1 MNLAFP
7 LFFPNFAPMNMFFT
21 VIENV
26 QQWLWTYVVLAM
38 LVGCSLYF
46 TWRLRFVQFRR
57 FGEMC
62 RQLFQSTES
71 AKNAESIDENGGKRQ
86 RKQVNSFQAFAISLA
101 SRVGTGNLAGV
112 ASAIAVGG
120 PGAIFWMWVMA
131 LMASATAFMEAT
143 LAQLY
148 KRKGEDSYYGGPAY
162 YMQHGLHKRWMG
174 VLFGIGIIVTFG
186 MGNQI
191 IQSRTICDAVS
202 VAFGWDGAAIA
213 FVLMFMTLAV
223 IFGGVQRISH
233 FSAIVVPFMAVGYL
247 LLSIYILLANIAEVP
262 AMLMLIVRSAFG
274 LEPMAG
280 GVIGVIVM
288 QGVKRGLFS
297 NEAGEGSAPHAA
309 ATASVS
315 HPVKQGL
322 LQAMG
327 VFVDTL
333 VICTCTAFVILLS
346 GLYDSGEDG
355 SILTGSAMQHHLGA
369 FGRWYLTTIVFLFAF
384 STIIA
389 NYFYGESN
397 IRFITRRRWVIQVFR
412 IISGLVVFAGG
423 LVTLQQAWSLIDL
436 LMAFLVILNLI
447 AVLFL
452 ARYVYRLMDDYFT
465 QRREGRNPVF
475 HRSQM
480 PELELEAWE

>member
-1 MNLAFP
+1 MNV
-7 LFFPNFAPMNMFFT
+7 FFSL
-21 VIENV
+21 VDHV
-26 QQWLWTYVVLAM
+26 QQFLWTYVVLAM
-38 LVGCSLYF
+38 LIGCSIYF
-46 TWRLRFVQFRR
+46 TWRLRFVQFRCM
-57 FGEMC
+57 GEMV
-62 RQLFQSTES
+62 RQLFHST
-71 AKNAESIDENGGKRQ
+71 GGAGN
-86 RKQVNSFQAFAISLA
+86 QVNSFQAFAISLA

-120 PGAIFWMWVMA
+120 PGAIFWMWMMA

-148 KRKGEDSYYGGPAY
+148 KRRGEDSFYGGPAY
-162 YMQHGLHKRWMG
+162 YMQHGLHCRWMG
-174 VLFGIGIIVTFG
+174 VLFGTGIIMAFG

-202 VAFGWDGAAIA
+202 VALGWDEAAIA
-213 FVLMFMTLAV
+213 FGLMVMTLAV
-223 IFGGVQRISH
+223 IFGGVHRISR
-233 FSAIVVPFMAVGYL
+233 FSAVVVPVMAVGYL
-247 LLSIYILLANIAEVP
+247 LLSVYILLVNIQEVP
-262 AMLMLIVRSAFG
+262 AMLALIVKSAFG
-274 LEPMAG
+274 LEQAVG
-280 GVIGVIVM
+280 GVVGVAVM

-309 ATASVS
+309 ATATVS

-346 GLYDSGEDG
+346 GLYQSGEDG
-355 SILTGSAMQHHLGA
+355 SILTGSAMEHHLGP

-384 STIIA
+384 STIVA

-397 IRFITRRRWVIQVFR
+397 VRFITRRHWPIQVFR
-412 IISGLVVFAGG
+412 IVSGLVVMLGG

-436 LMAFLVILNLI
+436 LMAFIVILNLI
-447 AVLFL
+447 AVLRL
-452 ARYVYRLMDDYFT
+452 ARYVYRLLDDYFR
-465 QRREGRNPVF
+465 QRHEGHDPEF
-475 HRSQM
+475 HRSM
-480 PELELEAWE
+480 LPEIQKDIECWE